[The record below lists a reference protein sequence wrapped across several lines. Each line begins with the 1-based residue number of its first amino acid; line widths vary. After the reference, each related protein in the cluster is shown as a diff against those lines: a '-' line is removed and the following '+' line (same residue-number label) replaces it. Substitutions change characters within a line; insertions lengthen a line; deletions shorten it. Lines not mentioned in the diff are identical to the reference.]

1 MPKKKKSMAPERNTF
16 AIHSLNS
23 YGNGIMSLAVFA
35 GVSAVYIKTLHPSV
49 PGGDSGELITAAYE
63 LGVAHPPGYP
73 LFTILAKMAIIIL
86 PIGSAAYR
94 VNLLCGVF
102 GAAAAS
108 LLFYTTS
115 RLTGSYAAGILAS
128 GLFSFSRLTWH
139 WSIAAEVFSLNNL
152 FVGLLM
158 ALTVG
163 FEEAKTTK
171 DRSKIS
177 QFGAFCCGLS
187 LCNQHT
193 IVFYVAS
200 IVLWVLFLQFN
211 KQELSL
217 YGLLKLGI
225 CFAVGLSP
233 YLYLIVSSYLNRAR
247 WTWGDQTTVQGIITH
262 ILREEYGTFS
272 LAKSETGPGMMGML
286 INQISHMNTELT
298 YVAQVLALLALL
310 FCFGTRDKKTSVV
323 TLFTI
328 MLLCYSLFF
337 AWRANLDISKPLFL
351 GVVERF
357 WMQSN
362 IVISLFAGLGM
373 AFLTNILKR
382 KINKRDIIQCMEW
395 ICALVVIFNQ
405 IRTNYRICDQSNN
418 YIVDQFARNL
428 LFSMPNGS
436 VILLRGDLPGNSLRY
451 LHYCEGLR
459 PDLALVD
466 QEMMTYA
473 WYVPSLAKHISNV
486 IFPGSKWSPVETK
499 LADGTTTFNLHHF
512 LKVNERKEIFSCI
525 GVNEGDPTWQKSYS
539 LWPWGACEKLVPKS
553 TPFDAEEWI
562 KLTRNLYNWTEE
574 HGRTKTA
581 FFIFDLADNAHIS
594 PSVKNQ
600 LYFYSYKLY
609 KEIITSHNNHP
620 VNWSKNFAIACERL
634 LRQQRADVNPETL
647 LTEAIKYFSIYVK
660 KAPEDKQRAAIF
672 QAVTYLKEELVRLK
686 KIKSNTKANK

>member
-1 MPKKKKSMAPERNTF
+1 MPAKKRKSMAPEGNTL
-16 AIHSLNS
+16 ATLSIHS
-23 YGNGIMSLAVFA
+23 YGIMSLAVFA
-35 GVSAVYIKTLHPSV
+35 CVSAIYINTLHPSV

-73 LFTILAKMAIIIL
+73 LFTILAKMAIFIL

-94 VNLLCGVF
+94 VNLLCSLF
-102 GAAAAS
+102 GAASAS

-128 GLFSFSRLTWH
+128 GLFSFSRLTWQ

-171 DRSKIS
+171 DRSK
-177 QFGAFCCGLS
+177 
-187 LCNQHT
+187 
-193 IVFYVAS
+193 
-200 IVLWVLFLQFN
+200 
-211 KQELSL
+211 ELSL
-217 YGLLKLGI
+217 YRLLKLGI

-247 WTWGDQTTVQGIITH
+247 WTWGDQTTIQGIVTH

-286 INQISHMNTELT
+286 IFQISHMNTELT
-298 YVAQVLALLALL
+298 YVAQGLALLALL
-310 FCFGTRDKKTSVV
+310 FCFVTRDKKASMVS
-323 TLFTI
+323 LFTV
-328 MLLCYSLFF
+328 MLVCYSLFF

-362 IVISLFAGLGM
+362 FVVSLFAGLGM
-373 AFLTNILKR
+373 AFLTNILKTKMNR
-382 KINKRDIIQCMEW
+382 TDIVQFMEW
-395 ICALVVIFNQ
+395 ICALVVISNQ
-405 IRTNYRICDQSNN
+405 IRTNYSICDQSNN

-428 LFSMPNGS
+428 LFSMPNDS
-436 VILLRGDLPGNSLRY
+436 IILLRGDLPGNSLRY

-466 QEMMTYA
+466 QEMMTYS
-473 WYVPSLAKHISNV
+473 WYVPRLAKHMSGV
-486 IFPGSKWSPVETK
+486 IFPGNKWSPVEIK
-499 LADGTTTFNLHHF
+499 HADGTTTFNLHHF
-512 LKVNERKEIFSCI
+512 LKVNKHKEIFSCI
-525 GVNEGDPTWQKSYS
+525 GLNEGDLTWQKSYS

-562 KLTRNLYNWTEE
+562 ALTRNLYNWTEE
-574 HGRTKTA
+574 HGRFHSSSWESVANEEMWEARTKTA
-581 FFIFDLADNAHIS
+581 FFIFDLADNAHLS
-594 PSVKNQ
+594 PAVKNQ
-600 LYFYSYKLY
+600 LYYYSYKLY
-609 KEIITSHNNHP
+609 KEIINGHNNHP
-620 VNWSKNFAIACERL
+620 INWSKNFAIACERV
-634 LRQQRADVNPETL
+634 LRQQRADVNPEIL
-647 LTEAIKYFSIYVK
+647 LNDAIKYFSIYVE
-660 KAPEDKQRAAIF
+660 KAREDKQRDAIF
-672 QAVTYLKEELVRLK
+672 QAVAYLKEELARLK
-686 KIKSNTKANK
+686 KIKSNTKSKE

>member
-1 MPKKKKSMAPERNTF
+1 MFYLLYS
-16 AIHSLNS
+16 
-23 YGNGIMSLAVFA
+23 
-35 GVSAVYIKTLHPSV
+35 
-49 PGGDSGELITAAYE
+49 
-63 LGVAHPPGYP
+63 
-73 LFTILAKMAIIIL
+73 ILM
-86 PIGSAAYR
+86 
-94 VNLLCGVF
+94 
-102 GAAAAS
+102 
-108 LLFYTTS
+108 
-115 RLTGSYAAGILAS
+115 
-128 GLFSFSRLTWH
+128 
-139 WSIAAEVFSLNNL
+139 
-152 FVGLLM
+152 
-158 ALTVG
+158 
-163 FEEAKTTK
+163 
-171 DRSKIS
+171 
-177 QFGAFCCGLS
+177 
-187 LCNQHT
+187 
-193 IVFYVAS
+193 
-200 IVLWVLFLQFN
+200 
-211 KQELSL
+211 QELSL

-574 HGRTKTA
+574 HGRFHASSWESVANEEMWEARTKTA